1 MSDGA
6 KTARTIFDPGANVTA
21 AVAVARTR
29 SEGTTLAVAVA
40 VAVALGVACGV
51 WVNARLASAAAAGR
65 SAPPRPPSEA
75 RADTPPPPDKSGT
88 SHESNETAGVGAE
101 PTAAVVESRTLK
113 PAATPAPTPA
123 GREASREGKTDAR
136 AAVAPEVLKGAEPLR
151 GQRRPSPCALY
162 ASASSL
168 TIRGAGA
175 ALLVLGGPGESGA
188 VNVSTP
194 NWADIAVF
202 REGPAAG
209 GNGWV
214 RYVVKSVSRRPG
226 LYTIN
231 SSTRCGS
238 QTIPVT
244 VK

>member
-1 MSDGA
+1 M
-6 KTARTIFDPGANVTA
+6 RTSDPGANVTA

-29 SEGTTLAVAVA
+29 SEGATLAVAVA

-51 WVNARLASAAAAGR
+51 WINSLLAASAASAGR
-65 SAPPRPPSEA
+65 AAPSSRTPSEV
-75 RADTPPPPDKSGT
+75 RADTPTPPDKT
-88 SHESNETAGVGAE
+88 ETPHESDETAEVSAE
-101 PTAAVVESRTLK
+101 PTATVVESRTLK
-113 PAATPAPTPA
+113 PAATPAPTPN
-123 GREASREGKTDAR
+123 GREAKTDAR

-151 GQRRPSPCALY
+151 KQGRPAPCALY
-162 ASASSL
+162 ASASAL
-168 TIRGAGA
+168 TIRGGGA
-175 ALLVLGGPGESGA
+175 AFLVLGGPGESGA

-194 NWADIAVF
+194 SWADIAVF

-214 RYVVKSVSRRPG
+214 RYMVKSVSRRPG
-226 LYTIN
+226 LYAIHF
-231 SSTRCGS
+231 STRCGS